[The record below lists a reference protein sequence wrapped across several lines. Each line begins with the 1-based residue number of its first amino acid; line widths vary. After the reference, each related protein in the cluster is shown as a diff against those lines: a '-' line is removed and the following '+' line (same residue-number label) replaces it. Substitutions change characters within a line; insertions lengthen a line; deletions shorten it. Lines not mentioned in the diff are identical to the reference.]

1 MYNLP
6 AVTFSATYCE
16 SRAIEPHAGA
26 AGLLISAIKS
36 LFIFGKWTLLCFKAE
51 KPDLLSA
58 DVMQFCS
65 AIGAKQPVFPFV
77 SQRSH
82 NIC

>member
-36 LFIFGKWTLLCFKAE
+36 LFIFENGLCYVLKL
-51 KPDLLSA
+51 KNL
-58 DVMQFCS
+58 
-65 AIGAKQPVFPFV
+65 
-77 SQRSH
+77 
-82 NIC
+82 IC